1 MTERVGLED
10 ANMSGSL
17 EKELLFARL
26 YGRAR
31 LIFSH
36 LKNKVAQIRGLDG
49 IPFSSETSTN

>member
-36 LKNKVAQIRGLDG
+36 LKNKVAQI
-49 IPFSSETSTN
+49 